1 MIGVASCDTGETS
14 CDTGVVPCDT
24 GETSCD
30 TGGIPADTQPLEHRS
45 PTKPHVE
52 NGLERKLVES
62 LISSESEIAAQLEK
76 TDITVD
82 REATACNVLAS
93 EPANNRNSVE
103 LKVN

>member
-1 MIGVASCDTGETS
+1 MIGVA
-14 CDTGVVPCDT
+14 PCDT

-30 TGGIPADTQPLEHRS
+30 TDGIPGDTQPLEQRP
-45 PTKPHVE
+45 PTKAHVE

-82 REATACNVLAS
+82 REATCNVLAS
-93 EPANNRNSVE
+93 EPASNRNSVE